1 MTSLSLL
8 AGRTVDEIENRYKQI
23 LVIIGMIHINLV
35 SSIPESP
42 PQFENRNMARV
53 YVKSIRR
60 STMY

>member
-42 PQFENRNMARV
+42 PQMENRNMAWV